1 MCRHDPC
8 LLVFKS
14 LYFNGKKKNQ
24 KNKNHFSQISS
35 SPEAHGRWT
44 EPAVMDKALGQGS
57 GTEAVDQ
64 LVTLS

>member
-1 MCRHDPC
+1 MTRVC
-8 LLVFKS
+8 LFLN
-14 LYFNGKKKNQ
+14 LYISMEKKKNQ